1 MGPTPTGIPVDR
13 SGGPTVDPTAN
24 VIALS
29 AASNIRQDDLR
40 TAAAE
45 ITALHFRLV
54 EKFAGLRE
62 EHRSALAA
70 AESRRVDQQLD
81 LRARYEERLARA
93 EANRIDAI
101 RSVDVQ
107 AVAVASQRAADQ
119 AAVLQAQVTASA
131 EALRA
136 LVASTA
142 ATFAQNLQQTVGG
155 LSTRLTTLEQ
165 GSYQQTGKGEGI
177 GASWAIFLAVAALL
191 IGAFGAIFA
200 FERSTAPT
208 APQLVYLPVPA
219 APGAIAAAPKP

>member
-45 ITALHFRLV
+45 ITALLRLV